1 VARLVRIC
9 HGRAVTLPPRSQ
21 KLVEATPLHPREK
34 GVNVCIEFTIYAD
47 GHAGIAVS
55 RVEGKPPH
63 RRIVQADSLPLNHVQ
78 ELRDHIEAV
87 ISYAEGSLLV

>member
-1 VARLVRIC
+1 M
-9 HGRAVTLPPRSQ
+9 TLPPRSQ
-21 KLVEATPLHPREK
+21 KLVEATPLHPREN

-55 RVEGKPPH
+55 RIEGRPPS

-78 ELRDHIEAV
+78 ELRDHIDAV
-87 ISYAEGSLLV
+87 IDHAEHHARR

>member
-1 VARLVRIC
+1 M
-9 HGRAVTLPPRSQ
+9 TLPPRSQ
-21 KLVEATPLHPREK
+21 KLVAAMPLHPREN
-34 GVNVCIEFTIYAD
+34 GVNVCIEFTIYGD

-78 ELRDHIEAV
+78 ELRDHIEAILDHV
-87 ISYAEGSLLV
+87 ARQAANAGA